1 MERECRIEATHDGRG
16 RVTLLFRLRDQACPY
31 DDHWDLSLPFTVEAG
46 AEMIRLADAFEI
58 FFAAARLLPR
68 KSG

>member
-1 MERECRIEATHDGRG
+1 M
-16 RVTLLFRLRDQACPY
+16 TLLFRLRDQSYPY
-31 DDHWDLSLPFTVEAG
+31 DDHWDLRLPFTVEAG

-68 KSG
+68 ENG